1 MQRILGNCQGG
12 WCNQTPQAAATAAAG
27 TSDALSRA
35 QLESRL
41 GQGLSGAYYAIVPT
55 CACVYDGGPLVQGQ
69 LLLMLMPVG
78 LGCASGEEGSG
89 ATAGPDQASHLQ
101 TMVLEDVFKVH
112 AGLLLAT
119 SISTTPDWFH
129 LSGAEQAA
137 ALGAGM
143 QALALHGYLWLVNA
157 HSAGRGAL
165 AAAALSEPGAAG
177 AITEGRSSLDLR
189 HTS

>member
-112 AGLLLAT
+112 ACLLLAT
-119 SISTTPDWFH
+119 SISKHQTGFTCPVQNR
-129 LSGAEQAA
+129 L
-137 ALGAGM
+137 
-143 QALALHGYLWLVNA
+143 
-157 HSAGRGAL
+157 
-165 AAAALSEPGAAG
+165 
-177 AITEGRSSLDLR
+177 LR
-189 HTS
+189 